1 MYTINIVCVGK
12 LKEKY
17 LTDACNEYI
26 KRLGAYCRVNVIELN
41 EERLKNEN
49 QASID
54 EVIKAEGRNIISKLP
69 QSDYII
75 AMCIEGTQLAS
86 EQLAEK
92 IRSIADQGKSRIS
105 FVIGGSYGLSD
116 DVKALTDF
124 KLSLSKMTF
133 THQISRMLILE
144 QIYRAFQINENGK
157 YHK

>member
-26 KRLGAYCRVNVIELN
+26 KRLGAYCRVNVIELS
-41 EERLKNEN
+41 EERLKNES

-92 IRSIADQGKSRIS
+92 ICNIADMGKSRIS
-105 FVIGGSYGLSD
+105 FIIGGSYGLLD
-116 DVKALTDF
+116 EVKAMADF
-124 KLSLSKMTF
+124 KLSLSRMTF

-144 QIYRAFQINENGK
+144 QIYRVFQINENGK